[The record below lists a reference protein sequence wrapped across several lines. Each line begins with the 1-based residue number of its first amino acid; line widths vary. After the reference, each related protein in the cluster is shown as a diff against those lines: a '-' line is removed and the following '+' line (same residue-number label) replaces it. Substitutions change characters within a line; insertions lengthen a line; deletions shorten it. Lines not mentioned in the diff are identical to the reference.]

1 MKKHPWRLAA
11 LVVVLALVGVVALVD
26 RAQFL
31 VGTTL
36 WSLGTHLQDRA
47 HDFDLVHHSTRPEHI
62 WEELQ
67 AQNALSSRLLG
78 AFPREAAHPV
88 VAILMCMD
96 ARLDTAELAGDARH
110 AYYVVRTAGS
120 VLNEV
125 EEDMLELAVEN
136 GVKVLVLT
144 THTDCAAER
153 AAASPES
160 RARFPA
166 LTRAVDER
174 EARIAEFLQRPAI
187 QRRVESGELL
197 IKRVV
202 IHTGDDAFEDPA
214 AEVHDAG
221 PATARRQ

>member
-1 MKKHPWRLAA
+1 MKHPWRIAA
-11 LVVVLALVGVVALVD
+11 LLVALLLVSVVALVD

-36 WSLGTHLQDRA
+36 WSLGAHLQDGA
-47 HDFDLVHHSTRPEHI
+47 HDYDLIHHSTKPGHI

-67 AQNALSSRLLG
+67 AQNAMSSRLLG
-78 AFPREAAHPV
+78 AFPRETAHPV

-96 ARLDTAELAGDARH
+96 ARLDTAELAGDTRH

-120 VLNEV
+120 VLNDV

-153 AAASPES
+153 AAKDPAS
-160 RARFPA
+160 RARYPA

-174 EARIAEFLQRPAI
+174 EERIAEFLDRPAI
-187 QRRVESGELL
+187 RRRIDAGELL
-197 IKRVV
+197 VKRVV
-202 IHTGDDAFEDPA
+202 IHTGDDALEELRAPA
-214 AEVHDAG
+214 PMLQAE
-221 PATARRQ
+221 R